1 MERTFQTNKGN
12 IVANSNILTKKNIG
26 LILAMAVIMIAY
38 FMPTPEGLSYG
49 GKMSLGLLAGAV
61 ILWVCETFP
70 VSISGFLL
78 MLLVSFFGI
87 KDLNSVFQAFI
98 SPVIFF
104 VIATFGIT
112 AIIMKTNLA
121 TRLSGLLLKWANGNS
136 KKIVLAFIAGT
147 ALLSSIMSDLAA
159 TFLFLGLV
167 YSLLK
172 PLNAKPG
179 QSNLGKC
186 LMLGV
191 PLGAMAGGICT
202 PAGSS
207 LNMMA
212 IGLLGKHYSLTIT
225 FLDWMAIGIP
235 IAICMVIASW
245 FFIVKI
251 LKPED
256 ISKEDLAGLETEIA
270 NLGKI
275 TVTEKKVLT
284 IIISMLICW
293 VLGSWIKVLSTT
305 TVAMVGLII
314 MFLPG
319 VKLLEGKDFFDA
331 VPWNIVLMIGS
342 VQAFAAVALE
352 TGAARYLAD
361 TVIGFT
367 GGLGALGVIAV
378 LSTFLVLLHAVF
390 PIGPAGVG
398 LFLIPLADIG
408 VQSGLYSPAV
418 AAIIVALA
426 FEACFLLPLNPN
438 ILVTYNDGYYSM
450 VDVIKPGVFITAIYV
465 LLMVLWLPL
474 IVSILGI

>member
-1 MERTFQTNKGN
+1 MN
-12 IVANSNILTKKNIG
+12 KKNIG
-26 LILAMAVIMIAY
+26 LILAIVIIITTY
-38 FMPTPEGLSYG
+38 FMPAPEALGYA
-49 GKMSLGLLAGAV
+49 GKMSLGLLAAAV
-61 ILWVCETFP
+61 VLWVFEVFP

-78 MLLVSFFGI
+78 MLLISFFGI
-87 KDLNSVFQAFI
+87 KDLNSVFQSFI

-112 AIIMKTNLA
+112 AIIMKTDLA
-121 TRLSGLLLKWANGNS
+121 TRLAGILLKWADGVS
-136 KKIVLAFIAGT
+136 SKIVLAFIGGA
-147 ALLSSIMSDLAA
+147 ALLSSIMSDMAA

-179 QSNLGKC
+179 ESKLGKA

-191 PLGAMAGGICT
+191 PLGAMAGGVST
-202 PAGSS
+202 PAGSA

-212 IGLLGKHYSLTIT
+212 IGLLGQHYGMTIS
-225 FLDWMAIGIP
+225 FLNWMVIGIP
-235 IAICMVIASW
+235 VSIIMVLASW

-251 LKPED
+251 LKPEE
-256 ISKEDLAGLETEIA
+256 ISRDALAELETKIA
-270 NLGKI
+270 NLEAMTI
-275 TVTEKKVLT
+275 TEKKVLVLV
-284 IIISMLICW
+284 SAMLVCW
-293 VLGSWIKVLSTT
+293 VLGSWIPVLNTT

-314 MFLPG
+314 MFMPG
-319 VKLLEGKDFFDA
+319 VKLLEGNEFFEA

-361 TVIGFT
+361 SVLSVT
-367 GGLGALGVIAV
+367 GGLGAFGVLAV
-378 LSTFLVLLHAVF
+378 LATFLVLLHAVF

-408 VQSGLYSPAV
+408 LQTGMYSPAV

-426 FEACFLLPLNPN
+426 FEACYLLPLNPN
-438 ILVTYNDGYYSM
+438 ILITYNDGYYSM
-450 VDVIKPGVFITAIYV
+450 TDVIKPGVFITFTYV
-465 LLMVLWLPL
+465 LLMIFWLPF